1 MTVRSHS
8 LNLGSELV
16 NTVSYKEEGSAA
28 IVFFKDIHDC
38 LTGAAVGTVI
48 PGESH
53 HRLCDIHITS
63 V

>member
-8 LNLGSELV
+8 LNLGGELV
-16 NTVSYKEEGSAA
+16 NTVSYNEEGTAT

-38 LTGAAVGTVI
+38 LTGTSVRTVI